1 MQQNTYACESLSSPV
16 KRLAL
21 KLLLLTWDQ
30 ALVQAYVRIRPS
42 TISASPFG
50 FKLYRAETLASK
62 VMIRANS
69 HICNIRTES
78 PGSEAPKEGMSLIA
92 RVTSFGVLWSVP
104 KA

>member
-30 ALVQAYVRIRPS
+30 ASVQAYETALKHLRIKPS
-42 TISASPFG
+42 ITSASPFG
-50 FKLYRAETLASK
+50 FKLYRAETLSSK

-69 HICNIRTES
+69 
-78 PGSEAPKEGMSLIA
+78 
-92 RVTSFGVLWSVP
+92 
-104 KA
+104 